1 MLPRASQPRQ
11 LVLVPCPCDLRAA
24 VWLLTSWM
32 AADRVLGMGGGSRIV
47 VAHGF
52 RKIHSLRHGDGD
64 RCRLEMP
71 TSASWLGAQT
81 PSYAFGHSIGHR
93 DLLTDNTSTRWAEL
107 WRPQGR
113 SLRWMDGRGIIA
125 RSRTPVDHL
134 KLACRGQAVTKC
146 NDPNIGRLHRRRPNY
161 SIWRQPCQ
169 IGRSRPSRSRASAS
183 PIGTPSTLTC
193 APARQTRCPGRP
205 ATRFRS
211 GTPRGR

>member
-1 MLPRASQPRQ
+1 MRAARETTFGRSQKQ
-11 LVLVPCPCDLRAA
+11 AKQEIVFLAVAICPGQAGLTRSARVDGGISRLYFFLRARCA
-24 VWLLTSWM
+24 RDENLRSCVTWGRKSAKGRNVTPPENLFCAES
-32 AADRVLGMGGGSRIV
+32 VLGMGGGSRIV

-134 KLACRGQAVTKC
+134 KQVHTHG
-146 NDPNIGRLHRRRPNY
+146 
-161 SIWRQPCQ
+161 
-169 IGRSRPSRSRASAS
+169 
-183 PIGTPSTLTC
+183 
-193 APARQTRCPGRP
+193 
-205 ATRFRS
+205 
-211 GTPRGR
+211 

>member
-1 MLPRASQPRQ
+1 M
-11 LVLVPCPCDLRAA
+11 
-24 VWLLTSWM
+24 
-32 AADRVLGMGGGSRIV
+32 

-134 KLACRGQAVTKC
+134 KLFNILGNCTCNGNGAWVGVAGHVRACGAAARASRLRAPRGGPSARAAHPRPSCRLAHAWQGYGSLPLHLAAGYSESVAVVEAVLRANPQAAEAKTKV
-146 NDPNIGRLHRRRPNY
+146 RRPC
-161 SIWRQPCQ
+161 R
-169 IGRSRPSRSRASAS
+169 RA
-183 PIGTPSTLTC
+183 
-193 APARQTRCPGRP
+193 RV
-205 ATRFRS
+205 
-211 GTPRGR
+211 RGRVTSRRCGGRGLAR

>member
-1 MLPRASQPRQ
+1 MYT
-11 LVLVPCPCDLRAA
+11 
-24 VWLLTSWM
+24 LLTSWM

-134 KLACRGQAVTKC
+134 KFFAMFTERQVFRSFTVK
-146 NDPNIGRLHRRRPNY
+146 PNIIFLCRHHP
-161 SIWRQPCQ
+161 P
-169 IGRSRPSRSRASAS
+169 AS
-183 PIGTPSTLTC
+183 G
-193 APARQTRCPGRP
+193 
-205 ATRFRS
+205 
-211 GTPRGR
+211 

>member
-1 MLPRASQPRQ
+1 MYT
-11 LVLVPCPCDLRAA
+11 
-24 VWLLTSWM
+24 LLTSWM

-134 KLACRGQAVTKC
+134 KCSGAAA
-146 NDPNIGRLHRRRPNY
+146 LHRREQKAESARAKQGGEKAELIDPSARALHRRENA
-161 SIWRQPCQ
+161 SECRTAP
-169 IGRSRPSRSRASAS
+169 RS
-183 PIGTPSTLTC
+183 STW
-193 APARQTRCPGRP
+193 PGM
-205 ATRFRS
+205 ATS
-211 GTPRGR
+211 LCCVSS